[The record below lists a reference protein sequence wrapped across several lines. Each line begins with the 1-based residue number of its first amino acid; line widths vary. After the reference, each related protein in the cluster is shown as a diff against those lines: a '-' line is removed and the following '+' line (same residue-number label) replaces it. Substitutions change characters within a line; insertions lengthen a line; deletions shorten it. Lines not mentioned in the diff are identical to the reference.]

1 MSSSDAGSRLSPS
14 AAPPPPAGRS
24 TSRLRRWWLAATSPF
39 WVLPATW
46 CVGAVVVGLLVPE
59 LDKSLVGR
67 LPFVFQ
73 SGPDG
78 ARSVLST
85 IAGAMISVTG
95 LVFSI
100 TIVVLQLASSQ
111 FSPRVLRTFLDDRTT
126 QNTLGVFAA
135 SFLYALTVL
144 RAVQTAASNVSGYPE
159 VPQIA
164 VAVSY
169 LLVLGAVGMFLAFIH
184 HITTAISVGS
194 VVGRAADASRE
205 LIEKGGQ
212 DASGLPGVVPTMP
225 RLRRQVVVVAPRS
238 GYLDV
243 VDRHRLY
250 MLACR
255 HDVRIE
261 VLHPLGTFV
270 VEGSPL
276 ALVHADAP
284 VDAEDWGSHLLGGIE
299 LARERSM
306 RQDVSFGFR
315 RLVDIA
321 ERALSPGVNDPTT
334 AIQVL
339 DEIHDLLR
347 RLATSHDPFPVTCDD
362 EQVARVVTD
371 QWSFPAYLDLAVDEI
386 AFYGRDSLQVPR
398 RLDTMFAEL
407 VASASEDRRPHV
419 QAKWDQVLA
428 GRAEAGLS

>member
-1 MSSSDAGSRLSPS
+1 MSSSEPGVRLSPS

-39 WVLPATW
+39 WVLPAAW
-46 CVGAVVVGLLVPE
+46 CVGAVVVGLLIPE
-59 LDKSLVGR
+59 LDRSLVGR

-144 RAVQTAASNVSGYPE
+144 RAVQTAASDTSGYPD

-164 VAVSY
+164 VAFAY

-194 VVGRAADASRE
+194 VVGRAADGSRA
-205 LIEKGGQ
+205 LISAGRRDGA
-212 DASGLPGVVPTMP
+212 DLPMVTPTVP
-225 RLRRQVVVVAPRS
+225 RLRRQVVVTAPRS

-243 VDRHRLY
+243 VDRRRLY
-250 MLACR
+250 RLACD

-270 VEGSPL
+270 VEDSPL
-276 ALVHADAP
+276 AMVHTDDP
-284 VDAEDWGSHLLGGIE
+284 VDAQDWGRHLLSGVE
-299 LARERSM
+299 LSRERTM
-306 RQDVSFGFR
+306 RQDVSFGLR

-347 RLATSHDPFPVTCDD
+347 RLSTGDDPLPVTCDD
-362 EQVARVVTD
+362 RQVARVVTD
-371 QWSFPAYLDLAVDEI
+371 QWSFADYLDLAIDEI
-386 AFYGRDSLQVPR
+386 AFYGRESLQVPR

-407 VASASEDRRPHV
+407 VASAGEDRRPVV

-428 GRAEAGLS
+428 ARPS